1 METLHIRRGLVSD
14 APALTA
20 FATRTFAVAF
30 GADNRPEDLQAH
42 LASSYNVPRQTMEL
56 TDPNIATL
64 LALQAETLLAYAQ
77 VRCQNPP
84 PCVTQARPI
93 ELHRFYVD
101 HRVHGQGVAQRLMA
115 AVHEA
120 ARAFNGQHL
129 WLSVW
134 ERNPRGIAFY
144 RKEGFVDAGRKDFY
158 VGPDRQSDRVM
169 VAAVR
174 QINTDTTQPVH
185 Q

>member
-1 METLHIRRGLVSD
+1 MDTIRIRRGVTSD

-20 FATRTFAVAF
+20 FATRTFADAF
-30 GADNRPEDLQAH
+30 GAGNRPADIQAH
-42 LASSYNVPRQTMEL
+42 LASSYNVPQQTVEL

-77 VRCQNPP
+77 VRRQNPP
-84 PCVTQARPI
+84 PCVTQAQPI
-93 ELHRFYVD
+93 QLRRFYVD
-101 HRVHGQGVAQRLMA
+101 RPAHGQGVAQLLMA

-120 ARAFNGQHL
+120 ARAFRGQHL

-144 RKEGFVDAGRKDFY
+144 QKEGFVDVGRKNFY
-158 VGPDRQSDRVM
+158 VGPDRQSDRVL

-174 QINTDTTQPVH
+174 QLDADAT
-185 Q
+185 